1 MGVLSA
7 HKMIVNIYRAI
18 LGDDIH
24 PCINCSHVSMN
35 YSVFLNI
42 YSVPNYQSKLTL
54 VSMSLSGPLSAWS
67 YLEATVLYLL
77 VLFFS
82 AQD

>member
-1 MGVLSA
+1 MLLEMSGEVTPERMKRWSQS
-7 HKMIVNIYRAI
+7 KN
-18 LGDDIH
+18 
-24 PCINCSHVSMN
+24 NTHVSMN

-54 VSMSLSGPLSAWS
+54 VSMSLSGQLSAWS

-77 VLFFS
+77 VLFFG